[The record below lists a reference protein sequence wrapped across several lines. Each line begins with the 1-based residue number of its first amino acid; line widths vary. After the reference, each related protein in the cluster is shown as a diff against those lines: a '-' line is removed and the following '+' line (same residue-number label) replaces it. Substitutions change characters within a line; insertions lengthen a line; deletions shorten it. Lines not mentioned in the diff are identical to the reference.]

1 MLLGSASCLCES
13 TGLLLGRAG
22 TAEVETGVD
31 GVDVGEAEAMGAM
44 TGAIGEGRVILGKRD
59 LFDSCANGGAKLSC
73 GQGTVEEIEGACALF
88 TSWEFVFS
96 ETLSAFNFWI
106 GFTLEEDVVS
116 TATDP
121 ILPLVEGIMI
131 GA

>member
-1 MLLGSASCLCES
+1 MLLGSASHES

-22 TAEVETGVD
+22 TAEVGMGVN
-31 GVDVGEAEAMGAM
+31 GVNVGETEAMGAM
-44 TGAIGEGRVILGKRD
+44 TEALGVGRVILGRRD
-59 LFDSCANGGAKLSC
+59 LFDSCANGGAKLSR

-88 TSWEFVFS
+88 TSWEFIFS
-96 ETLSAFNFWI
+96 EALSAL
-106 GFTLEEDVVS
+106 GEDVVS

-121 ILPLVEGIMI
+121 IVQLVEGIMV

>member
-1 MLLGSASCLCES
+1 MLLGSASCVCES

-31 GVDVGEAEAMGAM
+31 GVNVGEAGAMGAM
-44 TGAIGEGRVILGKRD
+44 TGAMGEGRVILSRRD
-59 LFDSCANGGAKLSC
+59 LFDSCANGRGELSR

-96 ETLSAFNFWI
+96 EALSAFNVWI

-121 ILPLVEGIMI
+121 ILALVEGIMV